1 MLGIQYAVQIC
12 VYLVIVVI
20 ILRRHVSY
28 EIGTNV
34 QCVALMAIAI
44 GTALQAL
51 PKGPVGLLSYAVLQI
66 IRLCRLRRLWEA
78 KPTNRNRP
86 LGLDCKITWLASRPI
101 GKRSTEQLKFE
112 V

>member
-20 ILRRHVSY
+20 ILRRAHVSH

-34 QCVALMAIAI
+34 LCVALMAIAI

-51 PKGPVGLLSYAVLQI
+51 PKGPVGSGLLSTCAVLQI
-66 IRLCRLRRLWEA
+66 FRLCRLRRDHGNLWEA
-78 KPTNRNRP
+78 NRQTVGR
-86 LGLDCKITWLASRPI
+86 LGWIAKLP
-101 GKRSTEQLKFE
+101 G
-112 V
+112 

>member
-20 ILRRHVSY
+20 ILRRTHVSH

-34 QCVALMAIAI
+34 LCDALMAIVI

-51 PKGPVGLLSYAVLQI
+51 PNGPVGSGLLSTCAVQI
-66 IRLCRLRRLWEA
+66 FRLCRLRRDHGHLWEA

-86 LGLDCKITWLASRPI
+86 LGLDC
-101 GKRSTEQLKFE
+101 
-112 V
+112 